1 VFPALR
7 LPETPALAVAG
18 RAYSGLL
25 LFHTHQA
32 KEHASMNLSNYH
44 EEHEGHEVLSSF
56 FFMNFMFFMVLY
68 LSLMRWDTVLIGI
81 KV

>member
-1 VFPALR
+1 
-7 LPETPALAVAG
+7 
-18 RAYSGLL
+18 
-25 LFHTHQA
+25 
-32 KEHASMNLSNYH
+32 MNLSNYH